1 MNKFGT
7 ARGSSLAKVALF
19 DQQQIVTARSG
30 INGNTDTGGS
40 ASDNQHIP
48 GFGSIQNS
56 TYHFFAIHVGLQFQ
70 E

>member
-1 MNKFGT
+1 MDKFSA
-7 ARGSSLAKVALF
+7 ARRCSFAKIALF

-30 INGNTDTGGS
+30 INRNADAGGP

-48 GFGSIQNS
+48 RFGSIQYS
-56 TYHFFAIHVGLQFQ
+56 TYHFFAIHVVLQFQ